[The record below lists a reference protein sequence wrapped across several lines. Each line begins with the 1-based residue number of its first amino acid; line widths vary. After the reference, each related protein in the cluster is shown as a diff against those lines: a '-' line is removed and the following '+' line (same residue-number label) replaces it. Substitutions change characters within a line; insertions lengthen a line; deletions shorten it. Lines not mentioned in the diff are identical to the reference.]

1 MFCLA
6 FMGNF
11 ASNAFV
17 RSIATS
23 EILEESYLERIDSFV
38 LFCAVVLFE

>member
-1 MFCLA
+1 MFHLA

-11 ASNAFV
+11 ASTAFAS
-17 RSIATS
+17 SIMTS
-23 EILEESYLERIDSFV
+23 EILEKSYLERISGFV